1 MRVRWFMNCDYLTIV
16 ARVVYRSTELTT
28 KSPVHWL
35 DTKDRCYIVCIARM
49 KAGHACPRPG
59 SGKGSALR
67 CGC

>member
-1 MRVRWFMNCDYLTIV
+1 
-16 ARVVYRSTELTT
+16 VVYRSTELTT

-49 KAGHACPRPG
+49 KAGH
-59 SGKGSALR
+59 KGSALR